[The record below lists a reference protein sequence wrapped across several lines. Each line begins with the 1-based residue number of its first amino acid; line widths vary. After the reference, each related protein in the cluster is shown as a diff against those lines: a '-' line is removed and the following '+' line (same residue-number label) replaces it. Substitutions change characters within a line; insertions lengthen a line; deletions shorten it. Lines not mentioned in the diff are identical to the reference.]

1 MKHCFFL
8 MNKSRTQLL
17 ATWQYRSYH
26 ILNYS
31 RPIISQSP
39 GPILER
45 GQETKKHHDISGIGI
60 ELNLPDALNLESYI
74 LIRREPTSFEPV
86 PFLILAA
93 VHKKRKDINCQ

>member
-39 GPILER
+39 GPILELR
-45 GQETKKHHDISGIGI
+45 SGDSEHHDISDIGI
-60 ELNLPDALNLESYI
+60 ELNLPDALNLESC
-74 LIRREPTSFEPV
+74 IRIPREPTSFEPV